1 MKHLVGFK
9 TTYLHQINYLLSCLN
24 CNYHFKDICHI
35 SVTYHINNDVYILSF
50 DMLMSRKNISGFKMM
65 RYICFDIYPDHRKN
79 CHPIPI
85 AHKVGDYYIFPAA
98 VGDYII

>member
-1 MKHLVGFK
+1 
-9 TTYLHQINYLLSCLN
+9 
-24 CNYHFKDICHI
+24 
-35 SVTYHINNDVYILSF
+35 
-50 DMLMSRKNISGFKMM
+50 MLMSRKNISGFKMM